1 MVIFNETHCVE
12 ARGNA
17 GQFLQFLITSN
28 ARNNDLKADTLIRK
42 CAHLTFNPFADRSH
56 KLKDKTSTP
65 TEVHRVYMLFIFIYQ
80 VSELRP

>member
-12 ARGNA
+12 TGGNA
-17 GQFLQFLITSN
+17 GQFLQFLIACN

-56 KLKDKTSTP
+56 KLKDKATTP
-65 TEVHRVYMLFIFIYQ
+65 TEVHGVYMLFIFIHQ
-80 VSELRP
+80 VSEVRP